1 MPGGVFLR
9 DGMSGRINVLASE
22 AAINAYEAMEEYA
35 DIIRDYAQENAPWND
50 RTGEARS
57 GLDTHVEQSGGE
69 IILELFH
76 TAEHGQW
83 LETIQSGRFAII
95 MPTLET
101 FASEAFHAAGGKL
114 MGEDL

>member
-1 MPGGVFLR
+1 MSFTMR
-9 DGMSGRINVLASE
+9 DSMTGRINVLAAA

-50 RTGEARS
+50 RTGEARA
-57 GLDTHVEQSGGE
+57 GLDTNVEQVQGE
-69 IILELFH
+69 IVLELFH

-83 LETIQSGRFAII
+83 LETVQSGRWAII
-95 MPTLET
+95 MPTLEL
-101 FASEAFHAAGGKL
+101 FAADAFEAAGGKL